1 MAKERGRNRVQLYQ
15 QTDVDLARQYGDIL
29 WVSRLTDALN
39 NDKFQLY
46 CQPILPL
53 SSSVSE
59 SRYYEILLRLQDQN
73 GNLAPP
79 GAFIPAAE
87 RFDMIAL
94 LDRWVVDHVFD
105 YLRQYKHSQ
114 GLRLS
119 INLSGKSLG
128 DKSFLDHIERR
139 IKNGDIEGKMICFEI
154 TESAAVPSLSTAR
167 HFITTLKKLGCR
179 FSLDDFGSGMSSF
192 AYLKTLPVDTLKID
206 GSFIKD
212 IVIDPVVSTMVK
224 AINEIAHTMNLQTV
238 AEYVETE
245 SLLKELKRMEID
257 YAQGYHIC
265 KPFPIIELINND
277 ESLLMRDDITGTH

>member
-1 MAKERGRNRVQLYQ
+1 
-15 QTDVDLARQYGDIL
+15 
-29 WVSRLTDALN
+29 
-39 NDKFQLY
+39 
-46 CQPILPL
+46 
-53 SSSVSE
+53 
-59 SRYYEILLRLQDQN
+59 
-73 GNLAPP
+73 
-79 GAFIPAAE
+79 
-87 RFDMIAL
+87 MIAL

-154 TESAAVPSLSTAR
+154 TESAAVTSLSTAR
-167 HFITTLKKLGCR
+167 HFITTLKILGCR